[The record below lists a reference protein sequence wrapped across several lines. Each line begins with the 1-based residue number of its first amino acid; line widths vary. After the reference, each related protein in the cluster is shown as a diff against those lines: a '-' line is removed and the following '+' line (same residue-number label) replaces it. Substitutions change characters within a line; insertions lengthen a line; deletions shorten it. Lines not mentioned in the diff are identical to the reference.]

1 MKISSMQD
9 LEQAL
14 TPYYAIS
21 AKNTGEDITVE
32 RTDKLMRH
40 LGNPEEAYPIIHIAG
55 TSGKTSTTYYTAALL
70 HATGQKIGYT
80 VSPHVDSMCERV
92 QILGAEFG
100 EAEFLDYMGEF
111 LEIIDNIPNK
121 PSWFELLVGFAFWV
135 FAKQNVDY
143 AVVETGLG
151 GLHDSTNVAKASS
164 KICVITDIGIDH
176 QRILGDNVA
185 SIAQQKAGIIHE
197 SNVTLMYEQDRDI
210 MQMIEQKIAQTEGS
224 KLFVHKE
231 QDLEQAYSG
240 QFLPDLPDFQHRN
253 WLLSYAAYRHLVERD
268 LLQPASAQELLQT
281 QSIVVPARM
290 EKRRVNDSTTVIMDG
305 AHNEAKMRAFV
316 ESFASEYPD
325 KRVPI
330 LLALKKDKHPEHIAP
345 ILKRIASKVIVT
357 SFSVS
362 QDWPIE
368 SQNPTELATLLK
380 DSGLDNISAIND
392 PVEAFNSLLSS
403 HNATVI
409 VTGSFYLISQLRKSG
424 LVKIIL

>member
-1 MKISSMQD
+1 MQQLEKLLIS
-9 LEQAL
+9 
-14 TPYYAIS
+14 YYEVA
-21 AKNTGEDITVE
+21 AKTTGRDITVKRAE
-32 RTDKLMRH
+32 RLMKH
-40 LGNPEEAYPIIHIAG
+40 IGNPEKSYPIVHVAG

-80 VSPHVDSMCERV
+80 VSPHIDSIRERV
-92 QILGAEFG
+92 QIFGAEFG

-111 LEIIDNIPNK
+111 LEIIEALPDR

-151 GLHDSTNVAKASS
+151 GLHDSTNVAKSSS

-197 SNVTLMYEQDRDI
+197 GNVALMYEQDLDI

-231 QDLEQAYSG
+231 QDLERAYSG

-290 EKRRVNDSTTVIMDG
+290 EKRRVNNSTTVIMDG

-316 ESFASEYPD
+316 ESFASEYPG

-362 QDWPIE
+362 QDWPIK

-380 DSGLDNISAIND
+380 DSGLDNISVIND

-403 HNATVI
+403 HDDTVI

-424 LVKIIL
+424 VVKVIL